1 MPKVIVDFKHVD
13 LVCVLQL
20 ASGEYGKV
28 EQVINKP
35 GHEYLLGDVVKRI
48 GGYPVSVNQTEPY
61 VVGLTSKRYA
71 YRIKAN
77 TIMVRRIPKG
87 SKITIEV

>member
-1 MPKVIVDFKHVD
+1 MPSVNVQFKDSD

-20 ASGEYGKV
+20 ASGEYGRVEKV
-28 EQVINKP
+28 FNKP
-35 GHEYLLGDVVKRI
+35 GYEYLLGDVVKRI
-48 GGYPVSVNQTEPY
+48 GGYPFSLNQTEPY
-61 VVGLTSKRYA
+61 VVGLTSSRYA
-71 YRIKAN
+71 YKIEPN